1 MHGITTLAQIQNPDT
16 MGILTPVEF
25 QTRYKQISK
34 AIKTALQQAQ
44 TLFPTPPPSTPHTN
58 RPLPPQNINTN
69 TTTTL
74 TPSTQPTLG
83 CAIHNIIQD
92 KTTIRKDKWGAQA
105 IKRSYLCQWRTHNE
119 TTQQWRTEEN
129 LLHPDNI
136 LLDHNLLLITQYHK
150 TKTEHETTQLY
161 KDYTHHSQSKDNKFI
176 HPPLKITNLKISTQ
190 ERNPDKDI
198 HANKPTI
205 QIQNSMANIHDQN
218 GNYIATLTIERLQW
232 LWNQFSQNNLPH
244 LTPFLQPPPQ
254 DFETE
259 ILWLL
264 QRYITILPKKKPK
277 NISPTNLHHTLH
289 PDINK
294 VLIESFKITHTYHAT
309 PLTCPT
315 QLTQYNSPH
324 TRDIIFGSMGHTKS
338 SRWKGTGLAFPKDHK
353 STLEAIHW
361 ARMAA
366 KEDEH
371 TTTILIVNYKDW
383 TTQQLPL
390 KDHADIHIIATIPP
404 HTIQY
409 VPTPEW
415 PKYY

>member
-1 MHGITTLAQIQNPDT
+1 MTSLLPDYVNTIGQQLIQALNDPGQLGIIYQGLTKYISAKYGGSLHLNKLKQQACSRSPIARTLFLLEREFEIHVTTTNRAFPIKTTPLEQTWKKAPTYNNLSSLSKTKTQQHLDKLYMHGITTLAQIQNPDT

-244 LTPFLQPPPQ
+244 LTP
-254 DFETE
+254 
-259 ILWLL
+259 
-264 QRYITILPKKKPK
+264 
-277 NISPTNLHHTLH
+277 
-289 PDINK
+289 
-294 VLIESFKITHTYHAT
+294 
-309 PLTCPT
+309 
-315 QLTQYNSPH
+315 
-324 TRDIIFGSMGHTKS
+324 
-338 SRWKGTGLAFPKDHK
+338 
-353 STLEAIHW
+353 
-361 ARMAA
+361 
-366 KEDEH
+366 
-371 TTTILIVNYKDW
+371 
-383 TTQQLPL
+383 
-390 KDHADIHIIATIPP
+390 
-404 HTIQY
+404 
-409 VPTPEW
+409 
-415 PKYY
+415 